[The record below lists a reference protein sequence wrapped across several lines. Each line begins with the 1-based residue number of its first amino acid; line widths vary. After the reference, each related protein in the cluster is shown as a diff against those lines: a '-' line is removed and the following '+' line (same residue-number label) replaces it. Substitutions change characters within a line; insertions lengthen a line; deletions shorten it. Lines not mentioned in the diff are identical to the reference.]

1 MTKNILIIDDDYD
14 LCEILKFNME
24 SQGYQAS
31 VAHSA
36 HEALKLNI
44 TSFDLIIIDVMMPGM
59 SGFQL
64 VKELKIDYIYSQ
76 IPIIFLTALN
86 SEEDTLKGFDLGA
99 DDYIAKPFSIK
110 ELIAR
115 VKAVLNRTS
124 QSQQED
130 QVDKLISFKG
140 IVIDTTSKNVTIDGA
155 ITALTKTEFELLLFF
170 IKHQGEVFTRE
181 QLVEY
186 VWPGNTVVTPRT
198 VDVNITRLRKKMGT
212 YSSHIITKTGFGY
225 CFES

>member
-1 MTKNILIIDDDYD
+1 MTKRILIVDDDYD

-24 SQGYQAS
+24 SQGYLTS
-31 VAHSA
+31 VAYSA
-36 HEALKLNI
+36 LEAIKLNI
-44 TSFDLIIIDVMMPGM
+44 ASYDLIILDVMMPGM
-59 SGFQL
+59 SGFQFAHD
-64 VKELKIDYIYSQ
+64 LKKDTIYSH
-76 IPIIFLTALN
+76 IPIIFLTALS
-86 SEEDTLKGFDLGA
+86 SEEDTLEGFGLGA

-110 ELIAR
+110 ELVAR

-124 QSQQED
+124 PKEVRD
-130 QVDKLISFKG
+130 DNLVSFKG
-140 IVIDTTSKNVTIDGA
+140 IVIDSTSKDVTIDGVK
-155 ITALTKTEFELLLFF
+155 TALTKTEYELLLFF
-170 IKHQGEVFTRE
+170 IKHQGEVFSRD

-198 VDVNITRLRKKMGT
+198 IDVNITRLRKKLGT

>member
-1 MTKNILIIDDDYD
+1 MTKHILIIDDDYD

-24 SQGYQAS
+24 SQGYQAC

-64 VKELKIDYIYSQ
+64 VQELKIDHIYSQ

-124 QSQQED
+124 QQENHAEN
-130 QVDKLISFKG
+130 LISFKG
-140 IVIDTTSKNVTIDGA
+140 IIIDTTSKDVTINGE
-155 ITALTKTEFELLLFF
+155 IIALTKTEYELLLFF

-198 VDVNITRLRKKMGT
+198 VDVNITRLRKKIGP
-212 YSSHIITKTGFGY
+212 YSSQIITKTGFGY
-225 CFES
+225 SFES

>member
-1 MTKNILIIDDDYD
+1 MTKHILIIDDDYD

-24 SQGYQAS
+24 SQGYQAC

-64 VKELKIDYIYSQ
+64 VQELKIDYIYSQ

-124 QSQQED
+124 QQENHAEN
-130 QVDKLISFKG
+130 LISFKG
-140 IVIDTTSKNVTIDGA
+140 IIIDTTSKDVTINGE
-155 ITALTKTEFELLLFF
+155 IIALTKTEYELLLFF

-198 VDVNITRLRKKMGT
+198 VDVNITRLRKKIGP
-212 YSSHIITKTGFGY
+212 YSSQIITKTGFGY
-225 CFES
+225 SFES

>member
-1 MTKNILIIDDDYD
+1 MTKHILIIDDDYD

-24 SQGYQAS
+24 SQGYQAN

-36 HEALKLNI
+36 HDALKLNI
-44 TSFDLIIIDVMMPGM
+44 QSFDLIIIDVMMPGM
-59 SGFQL
+59 SGFQF
-64 VKELKIDYIYSQ
+64 VQELKIDYLYSQ

-86 SEEDTLKGFDLGA
+86 SEDDTLKGFDLGA

-110 ELIAR
+110 ELMAR

-124 QSQQED
+124 QQENN
-130 QVDKLISFKG
+130 DKNIISFKG
-140 IVIDTTSKNVTIDGA
+140 IVVDTTSKDVIIDGE
-155 ITALTKTEFELLLFF
+155 IISLTKTEYELLLFL
-170 IKHQGEVFTRE
+170 INHQGEVFTRE

-198 VDVNITRLRKKMGT
+198 IDVNITRLRKKMGA

-225 CFES
+225 SFES